1 MDLVENG
8 LSLILFASCLVCVN
22 YSFPYLS
29 LCLESYTLTMLCAQL
44 LSIHMHAHTHIPHHG
59 CLSSVPGPV
68 QNIEAAAN
76 PKQSY
81 LRLKWDPPL
90 NFEMLGGGTT
100 YRIRFKPE
108 GRINYN
114 EKTVTTNHVTLT
126 RNSGLKASKM
136 HRFEV
141 RAENAEAVGEW
152 KIFSAFIGR

>member
-1 MDLVENG
+1 
-8 LSLILFASCLVCVN
+8 
-22 YSFPYLS
+22 
-29 LCLESYTLTMLCAQL
+29 
-44 LSIHMHAHTHIPHHG
+44 
-59 CLSSVPGPV
+59 
-68 QNIEAAAN
+68 
-76 PKQSY
+76 
-81 LRLKWDPPL
+81 
-90 NFEMLGGGTT
+90 MLGGGTT